1 MAVIESNP
9 RPPQLGTRVPSASGT
24 ERTVV
29 GFVRPGFPSAARPR
43 GQAPGSQLRGC
54 GEQALPPRGDS
65 DGQRGSCPG
74 AGPSRSCRHCGH
86 RQRPSLRGHAPGT
99 QAGPSEGAC
108 EGNQVIVQPT
118 TGRAG
123 PSLPGRACGGV
134 SPEAP
139 CLRALRMRRSQLVK
153 GTCRPVSWPRA
164 EGWRER
170 GPARLLAWPG
180 EGGEAQEARGR
191 RAGPR
196 KLAGDRT
203 PAPVRGRQR
212 LLAPGRS
219 RGQSLDRRAEDGI
232 KPVWPVR

>member
-29 GFVRPGFPSAARPR
+29 GLVRPGFPSAARPR

-180 EGGEAQEARGR
+180 GGRGGSGSSGAESRAQEAGWGQDSGSGQRTAAP
-191 RAGPR
+191 AGSWALPR
-196 KLAGDRT
+196 PIPRS
-203 PAPVRGRQR
+203 
-212 LLAPGRS
+212 PG
-219 RGQSLDRRAEDGI
+219 
-232 KPVWPVR
+232 